1 MGGVLGGNLDRR
13 RDDVMTTACL
23 WIMLVAWDARPNY
36 VPAPG
41 CHDSFEICEQAARAN
56 AVMLPGVRWKCV
68 PITEAKR

>member
-1 MGGVLGGNLDRR
+1 
-13 RDDVMTTACL
+13 MTTACL

-68 PITEAKR
+68 PIAEAKR